1 MKLNAVDVSKTAS
14 ASSIVFE
21 ELQRAIV
28 KGDLAVGEAL
38 RQDEIAKL
46 FNVSRIPVREAISRL
61 EQLGLVKNQRYR
73 GAVVSGLSADEATEL
88 FEFRLLVEPE
98 LIRRAVP
105 DMSGRALRKARA
117 CCNAFSES
125 TDPMSWGDLN
135 REFHYEIYSASEFR
149 FHLDAIDNAMNRLER
164 YLRAQLVLSNG
175 MERANEEHFGILKA
189 CEAGDAGQAAELT
202 SAHIRGVRDSFLD
215 HLNQLRS

>member
-1 MKLNAVDVSKTAS
+1 MKLHAVDVSKTAS

-21 ELQRAIV
+21 ELRRAIV

-38 RQDEIAKL
+38 RQDEIARL

-61 EQLGLVKNQRYR
+61 EQQGLVRTQRYR

-105 DMSGRALRKARA
+105 LISSSILEKARA

-125 TDPMSWGDLN
+125 TDPMSWSDLN
-135 REFHYEIYSASEFR
+135 SCLLY
-149 FHLDAIDNAMNRLER
+149 
-164 YLRAQLVLSNG
+164 
-175 MERANEEHFGILKA
+175 
-189 CEAGDAGQAAELT
+189 T
-202 SAHIRGVRDSFLD
+202 SPSPRDRG
-215 HLNQLRS
+215 